1 MFGDPHHGS
10 AGIGQ
15 PWLAVS
21 GWLGTGRAGL
31 WSASA
36 VFAPGSA
43 LNTKLSAPA
52 VLQAWL
58 ASCVGACVPLSL
70 GPRQTSVAALRGLAC
85 LWIVWQRPLTSRVQR
100 YPIPPTGP
108 LISQLKFGRAAAPCL
123 PQTEFSK
130 RGLTSDTS
138 RHLASDRPSGPSSGC
153 NGSPGYRPGS
163 RAHRCRASRQGDLHG

>member
-21 GWLGTGRAGL
+21 GWSGTGRAGL
-31 WSASA
+31 WSASNA

-58 ASCVGACVPLSL
+58 ASCVGAWVPLWFCVE
-70 GPRQTSVAALRGLAC
+70 TLRLPSTYRAPG
-85 LWIVWQRPLTSRVQR
+85 
-100 YPIPPTGP
+100 
-108 LISQLKFGRAAAPCL
+108 KFG
-123 PQTEFSK
+123 
-130 RGLTSDTS
+130 G
-138 RHLASDRPSGPSSGC
+138 
-153 NGSPGYRPGS
+153 
-163 RAHRCRASRQGDLHG
+163 